1 MNKEMLLFSLLILLL
16 IILIVKVKKSENKQR
31 QQIGGWADPYAWI
44 RPWTI
49 VDGLRTSWLTR

>member
-1 MNKEMLLFSLLILLL
+1 MNKEMLIFSLLMLLL
-16 IILIVKVKKSENKQR
+16 IVIVLLFTRSE
-31 QQIGGWADPYAWI
+31 QQQTGGWADPYAWI